1 MFQCHKHQLL
11 LLRATK
17 QSSGKVADTGI
28 TLRPKFLFTKSNLS
42 LASELEVMSGSHT
55 SVEVTSG
62 KTQLLGKWTG
72 RIGSSLHRRLAAH
85 FLNLN
90 KSRFKAQSWVILYL
104 YSNETL

>member
-72 RIGSSLHRRLAAH
+72 RIGSSLHRRLAAR